1 MDAARKASILY
12 HVKNVK
18 ELLLDPT
25 PGSEFNP
32 AYAILRGGL
41 VQIDIFSVPYPA
53 ATQLLIFRGR
63 RKKDKKVSLKAS

>member
-1 MDAARKASILY
+1 MDAARKTSVLY
-12 HVKNVK
+12 PAKNVK

-41 VQIDIFSVPYPA
+41 V
-53 ATQLLIFRGR
+53 
-63 RKKDKKVSLKAS
+63 